1 MVNFFY
7 FFFKLYNNKTVAP
20 WLVLTNDQL
29 EDMIIEDVT
38 MNNTLLAAS
47 CVLFLFLLHFD
58 ITCNLLPNRHM
69 ATWNLFV
76 NPLTP

>member
-1 MVNFFY
+1 MVNFFSSFLNY
-7 FFFKLYNNKTVAP
+7 TTIKL
-20 WLVLTNDQL
+20 WHHDQL

-58 ITCNLLPNRHM
+58 ITFNLLPNRHT